1 MSQTLRVALYRFR
14 TSFRRRW
21 TGYLSVVL
29 LIGSIGGLAM
39 AASAGGR
46 RTQSSFPT
54 YVASTNPSTVALFT
68 RYDAPQLGQS
78 TGYDARL
85 EKTIARLPFVDHAS
99 TAIIFDANI
108 NLNAVTGI
116 HPHVLAGESP
126 PTFVGSWDG
135 EYSSMDRVRLI
146 AGRLANPSRL
156 NEAVMN
162 VQAAEEAGVHIG
174 SVVTIPFYT
183 DAEINSSSNTGKPF
197 LIAKVKVV
205 GEVVAATNVVE
216 SDLNALKAAEVIFS
230 PALTRLLAPQCSTG
244 TETFLQIAGGDSNAK
259 RVLAEVYKVDPAA
272 VHFPSEITSAF
283 VPSAQRA
290 IEPEAIALEVFGGI
304 AGLAV
309 LLIAALM
316 IGRILRVEADETDTL
331 RALGANRAM
340 MLVDQLFGVLC
351 ALLVGS
357 LLAVVVAVG
366 LSPLAPLGPI
376 RPVYPNPGVAFDWT
390 ILGFGFL
397 ILVVVLGAL
406 TVLFARREVR
416 RIKTS
421 KRQSQL
427 GMRQS
432 RPVRFVANSGL
443 PISAV
448 AGVRFALEPGR
459 GRNATPVRSAMLG
472 AVLAVTVLV
481 TTVTFGASL
490 NSLVSHPALYGWNW
504 NYAMISSFA
513 GSTDLPSHQI
523 ATLLNQD
530 RDVQAWSGVNFAPA
544 KLDGQQVDVLA
555 QRPGALVA
563 PPMLSGHGLSA
574 ANEII
579 LGSTTLSQI
588 HKRVG
593 DTIIFNNGISKPRKL
608 LIVGTATMPAIV
620 GGYDMGTGVLV
631 STSEFPTSLLN
642 LQGNQ
647 IPGPNAILVRITA
660 GIKPGAAYHSLQE
673 INQKINAIP
682 AADGS
687 AGGVISV
694 LRPVE
699 IVNFHSMGN
708 TPTIFAASLAIGATA
723 ALALTLGVSVRR
735 RRQELALLKTL
746 GFTQRQLIAAI
757 TWQASVAAVIG
768 IAIGIPLGIIIGRGL
783 WILFARNINAVPD
796 PTVPTVT
803 LVLIGAGAIVF
814 AILVAAI
821 PGRIAARTPT
831 SLVLRAE

>member
-1 MSQTLRVALYRFR
+1 MSQALRVAWYRFR
-14 TSFRRRW
+14 ASVRRRW

-54 YVASTNPSTVALFT
+54 YVASTNPSTVGLFT
-68 RYDAPQLGQS
+68 RYDEPELGQS
-78 TGYDARL
+78 TGYDPRVA
-85 EKTIARLPFVDHAS
+85 KTIGHLPLVEHAS

-116 HPHVLAGESP
+116 HPHLLAGESP
-126 PTFVGSWDG
+126 PTFIGSWDG
-135 EYSSMDRVRLI
+135 EYSSMDRVTLI
-146 AGRLANPSRL
+146 AGRLANPNRL
-156 NEAVMN
+156 DEAVMN

-174 SVVTIPFYT
+174 SVISIPFYT
-183 DAEINSSSNTGKPF
+183 DAENNSSSNTGKPF

-205 GEVVAATNVVE
+205 GEIIAATNVVE

-259 RVLAEVYKVDPAA
+259 RVLAEVYKVDPVA

-283 VPSAQRA
+283 VPSTQQA

-340 MLVDQLFGVLC
+340 MLVDQLVGVLG

-357 LLAVVVAVG
+357 LLAVVVAIG
-366 LSPLAPLGPI
+366 LSPFAPLGPV

-397 ILVVVLGAL
+397 ILVVVLGVL

-416 RIKTS
+416 RITS
-421 KRQSQL
+421 MRQSQL
-427 GMRQS
+427 GMRQP
-432 RPVRFVANSGL
+432 RPVRFAANSGL

-459 GRNATPVRSAMLG
+459 GRNAAPVRSAMLG

-523 ATLLNQD
+523 ATLLNRD
-530 RDVQAWSGVNFAPA
+530 RDVQTWSGVNFAPA
-544 KLDGQQVDVLA
+544 KLDGQQVDVLT
-555 QRPGALVA
+555 QKPGALVA
-563 PPMLSGHGLSA
+563 PPLLSGHGLSA

-593 DTIIFNNGISKPRKL
+593 DTVTLNNGISKPRKL
-608 LIVGTATMPAIV
+608 LIVGTATMPAIAP
-620 GGYDMGTGVLV
+620 GYGMGTGVLA
-631 STSEFPTSLLN
+631 STSDFPASLLN

-647 IPGPNAILVRITA
+647 IPGPNAILVRIRA
-660 GIKPGAAYHSLQE
+660 GIKPAAAYLSLEE

-694 LRPVE
+694 LRPVQ
-699 IVNFHSMGN
+699 IVNFHSMGT
-708 TPTIFAASLAIGATA
+708 TPTMFAASLAVGTIA
-723 ALALTLGVSVRR
+723 ALGLTLGVSVRR
-735 RRQELALLKTL
+735 RRRELALLKTL
-746 GFTQRQLIAAI
+746 GFTQRQLMAAI
-757 TWQASVAAVIG
+757 SWQASVAAVIG
-768 IAIGIPLGIIIGRGL
+768 DAIGIPLGIIIGRGL

-796 PTVPTVT
+796 PTVPTLTTV
-803 LVLIGAGAIVF
+803 LVGVGALVF

-821 PGRIAARTPT
+821 PGCIAARTPT
-831 SLVLRAE
+831 ALVLRAE